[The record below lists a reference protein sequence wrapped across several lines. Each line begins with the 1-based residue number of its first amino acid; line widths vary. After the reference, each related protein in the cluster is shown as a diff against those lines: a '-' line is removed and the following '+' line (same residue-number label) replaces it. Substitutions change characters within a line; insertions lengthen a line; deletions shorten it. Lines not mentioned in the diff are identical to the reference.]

1 MSLLQCPMLAAMVD
15 MDIDR
20 RIAEAAAAVA
30 SLRQESSLLDRELQ
44 ERRQHAREHV
54 AAVAKEDAETL
65 AWAAAAAASTGVA
78 RKPQDMSVEF
88 PQTDARAVNGRS
100 VKDLIAQL
108 GLPSGLE
115 EPLADDGDSH
125 RRGLEDLHTDDDAR
139 AAARV
144 QDSGAFCQAVSEDVQ
159 RPGSGVANVGPIPV
173 VDRLSGV
180 SRGDQ
185 VPASPLPALRSVR
198 TPSLRLASLRCSDAA
213 EETLPNPSTMLAS
226 RAEEFATLGAASSS
240 ASSVKDVS
248 SPCHSALPT
257 PKAAGVSPGPL
268 GVELAM
274 QRRNDVAS
282 TTASGSTEI
291 SRPGSVTRMGGCS
304 GTADSRSG
312 SATRTG
318 SCSGVAEPT
327 PAPQALARPPRPARP
342 ARQPAAPRPEPWA
355 SFSDEAVAGMSRR
368 DRIALLERGGGGGV
382 GGDEPSAVASLYEV
396 GADSV
401 AGRPPRNTRQQSAER
416 IGPSAAQHPSDEA
429 LTHMSRL
436 ERIAMLEQIG
446 GGGSS
451 GDIGGDIGGGSG
463 GCMGRRGRKAVP
475 ERMEGIADPGPAVA
489 PSRSILRPRG
499 EVGRHRASSES
510 RPHASARAASLGEAP
525 EPERKEDRLDDDAW
539 LEERR
544 QNRRLRLQQHG
555 AGRQMP
561 RGASASPA
569 APGALGRDG
578 GGGSGGSGATT
589 RGGTTPRSARLGAA
603 GAAMLTSTSGSLH
616 ASAEWAPS
624 TADGVTERAGGA
636 ASSRATAGGRSPL
649 EDLEDLGRLD
659 TTSPEWTAACTR
671 LAASAHRLQSGCLVR
686 AMELL
691 LKADSRLSGDSAPV
705 ALRSAAES
713 ILNCLTAQLGNL
725 GAAVVTL
732 TLRFMAVGR
741 VEEQTYLDMLLARL
755 LVLLRHERASFSE
768 PLLAAIACAL
778 GTLHEQGVSA
788 KRAASGASAA
798 ANRRCMENL
807 GEQLVAALDSMGEEE
822 IARVGGAFVVAFLD
836 DAQRRALLQRA
847 AVLRVGLQEDPN
859 LGTRPLLRAMQD
871 LELAVRRHSFAF
883 IASLPDQ
890 TKDYL
895 MKLKVA
901 TDQATPGNAAK

>member
-1 MSLLQCPMLAAMVD
+1 VSLLQCPVLAAMVD
-15 MDIDR
+15 LDIDR

-44 ERRQHAREHV
+44 ERRQRAREHV

-65 AWAAAAAASTGVA
+65 ARAAAAAASTGVA

-88 PQTDARAVNGRS
+88 PRTAARAVNGRS

-115 EPLADDGDSH
+115 EPLADDADSH

-144 QDSGAFCQAVSEDVQ
+144 QDSGASCQTVSEDVQ

-185 VPASPLPALRSVR
+185 LAASPLPAPRSVR
-198 TPSLRLASLRCSDAA
+198 TPSPRLASLRCFDAA
-213 EETLPNPSTMLAS
+213 EETSPNPSPMLAS
-226 RAEEFATLGAASSS
+226 RAGEFATLGTASSS

-274 QRRNDVAS
+274 QRHNDVAS

-291 SRPGSVTRMGGCS
+291 SRPGSATRMGGCS
-304 GTADSRSG
+304 GTADSRPG

-318 SCSGVAEPT
+318 SCSGMAEPT
-327 PAPQALARPPRPARP
+327 PAPQAPARPPRPARP

-401 AGRPPRNTRQQSAER
+401 AGPPPRITRQQSAER
-416 IGPSAAQHPSDEA
+416 SRPSAAQHPSDEA
-429 LTHMSRL
+429 LTHMSRR
-436 ERIAMLEQIG
+436 ERIAMLEQSG
-446 GGGSS
+446 GGFSS
-451 GDIGGDIGGGSG
+451 GDIGGGSG
-463 GCMGRRGRKAVP
+463 GSMGRRDRKAVP

-489 PSRSILRPRG
+489 PSRSIARPRE

-510 RPHASARAASLGEAP
+510 RPHASARAASLGDAP
-525 EPERKEDRLDDDAW
+525 EPEREEDRLDDDAW

-603 GAAMLTSTSGSLH
+603 GAAMLTSTSGFLH

-624 TADGVTERAGGA
+624 TADGATERAGGA
-636 ASSRATAGGRSPL
+636 ASSRATVGGRSPL

-671 LAASAHRLQSGCLVR
+671 LAVSAHRLQSGCLVR

-691 LKADSRLSGDSAPV
+691 LRADSRLSGDSAAV

-732 TLRFMAVGR
+732 TLRFMAVAR

-822 IARVGGAFVVAFLD
+822 IARVGGPFVVAFLD

-847 AVLRVGLQEDPN
+847 AALRVGLQDPN